1 MSRLLVLT
9 TPELVAGYRLGGVTA
24 IEVASPAEAAE
35 QLAVLIEHE
44 DGVIAVH
51 APFFHALQRPL
62 RQRLDTLRTPLVVA
76 LPAGVTPE
84 QAEDR
89 RERLLQIL
97 RQAVGFEIR
106 FGDES
111 PTP

>member
-24 IEVASPAEAAE
+24 IEVASAIEAAA
-35 QLAVLIEHE
+35 QLEELLERE

-51 APFFHALQRPL
+51 APFFHALDRPL
-62 RQRLDTLRTPLVVA
+62 RRRLDAFRTPLVVA
-76 LPAGVTPE
+76 LPAGVTAE

-89 RERLLQIL
+89 RERLLQML
-97 RQAVGFEIR
+97 RQAVGFEIS

-111 PTP
+111 PAP

>member
-24 IEVASPAEAAE
+24 IEVASPAEAAD
-35 QLAVLIEHE
+35 QLAVLVEHE

-51 APFFHALQRPL
+51 APFFHALERSL
-62 RQRLDTLRTPLVVA
+62 RQRLDALRIPLVVA
-76 LPAGVTPE
+76 LPAGVTSE

-106 FGDES
+106 FGDER